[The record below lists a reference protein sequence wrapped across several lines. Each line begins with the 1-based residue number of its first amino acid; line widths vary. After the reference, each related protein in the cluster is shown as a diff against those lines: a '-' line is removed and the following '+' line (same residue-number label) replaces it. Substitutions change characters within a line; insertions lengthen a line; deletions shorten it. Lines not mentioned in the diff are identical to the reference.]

1 MREKQGHVKLEA
13 RGRARQVTRCL
24 GRTNPTRVDTDH
36 PRTKV
41 VEKIVQVLATAF
53 VASACSPL
61 DADALLN
68 SPNRLIPRSV
78 EAALRRS
85 IPAVNPTVEDIQKK
99 VEKIGFL
106 LRIPQRKPYGAM
118 QTDVEL
124 VSKIVRES
132 PQEVLQGIPDDQ
144 SSQGERLLSQLSL
157 GLDKLLVAIN
167 QKDPDRTSTAVAN
180 VLGTVAE
187 IEILQAPGLPYT
199 LPAQYSEYPR
209 LTGRATVRFS
219 VEKAQ
224 DGGEFVVAVGGGG
237 RNDAQ
242 IEIVVDG
249 YSAPITGGAFVSNVE
264 AGKYNDMELV
274 KNGTA
279 VLGAGPFEDEGSIP
293 LEMKPNDSFEPMY
306 RLPLDVLEGEVPS
319 LPLSLYGAVAMVHSD
334 PESSS
339 TSSSDKFFIYLY
351 DPQQSGLSGLSF
363 EEGQFAV
370 LGYVTGGREVLS
382 QLQTGDRILKAEV
395 VRGKEN
401 LLIPPRQESYPELT

>member
-1 MREKQGHVKLEA
+1 MREKQGHVKHEG
-13 RGRARQVTRCL
+13 RRRARQRTRCL

-53 VASACSPL
+53 VANACSPL

-106 LRIPQRKPYGAM
+106 LRIPQRKPYGSM
-118 QTDVEL
+118 QSDVEL
-124 VSKIVRES
+124 VSKIVREN

-144 SSQGERLLSQLSL
+144 SGQGERLLNQLSL

-209 LTGRATVRFS
+209 LTGRATVRFL

-237 RNDAQ
+237 RNDAR

-264 AGKYNDMELV
+264 AGKYNNMKLV

-339 TSSSDKFFIYLY
+339 ASSSDNFFIYLY

-395 VRGKEN
+395 VQGKEN